1 MIVDIN
7 DLFDNCYRKKN
18 NLTKINN
25 KSTKYRDYKK
35 NYNIMKLKLVS
46 KYADNINKKFLED
59 SLKDKRNKCIV
70 SCIDN
75 YDIDFYNISGV
86 VVFRKTLNTKDKL
99 RYIILVIA
107 AHPKIRGL
115 GYGTMIMDELCDFLT
130 KKNKKTELI
139 LHSLKSSY
147 NFYIKYGF
155 HEIQKNSFLERYEK
169 VDVNDFILLKF
180 VIPKVEW

>member
-7 DLFDNCYRKKN
+7 DLFDNCYKKKN
-18 NLTKINN
+18 NLKRINS
-25 KSTKYRDYKK
+25 KSTKYRDHKK
-35 NYNIMKLKLVS
+35 NYNVMKLKLVS

-59 SLKDKRNKCIV
+59 TLKDKRNKCVI
-70 SCIDN
+70 SCIDD

-86 VVFRKTLNTKDKL
+86 VVYRKTLNTRDKI

-107 AHPKIRGL
+107 VQPKIRGV
-115 GYGTMIMDELCDFLT
+115 GYGTIIIDELCDYLS

-147 NFYIKYGF
+147 GFYIKYGF
-155 HEIQKNSFLERYEK
+155 YEIEKNSFLERYES
-169 VDVNDFILLKF
+169 VDENDFILLKF
-180 VIPKVEW
+180 VIKR